1 MRALF
6 IWVAATLL
14 IAGCGEPSQTQQ
26 IGPFPEGLSRFTGN
40 TPDGAG
46 CELWILRASA
56 TCQDSSLGLSFSGP
70 FGEWSARCP
79 IQRTGPVK
87 ASFPGND
94 GKPNAELE
102 AELLPNGH
110 LQVAFRDHSSG
121 KSVDLD
127 LSPVPDALSFV
138 PICYQVVDS
147 SGSAEAVDEFDMG
160 GGSISLQT
168 IRVTRKSDGSR
179 HPLDSLLESRIC
191 GRGSNYERFTT
202 VDPEHGLDGSKDVS
216 VGLSLVNEAWVVLST
231 SVSEY
236 SEGAAHGM
244 YGTWPIN
251 FALTTNKEV
260 KLVDIVPKQNLDK
273 LKAIARD
280 ELKATNPEH
289 DFKNF
294 PFDLA
299 KDMMLMEHELILVY
313 QPYEIGPFSEGEISI
328 RLPYERIA
336 DLLDKNH
343 PLTARLLGH

>member
-1 MRALF
+1 MRTLF
-6 IWVAATLL
+6 IWVAAALL
-14 IAGCGEPSQTQQ
+14 IAGCGERSQTQQ

-40 TPDGAG
+40 TADGAG

-56 TCQDSSLGLSFSGP
+56 TCQDSTLGLSFTGP

-79 IQRTGPVK
+79 IQPTGPVE
-87 ASFPGND
+87 ASFAGND
-94 GKPNAELE
+94 GKPIAELE
-102 AELLPNGH
+102 AELLPNSH
-110 LQVAFRDHSSG
+110 LQVAFRDHNSR

-138 PICYQVVDS
+138 PICYQVVDT
-147 SGSAEAVDEFDMG
+147 SARDAPADEFDVG
-160 GGSISLQT
+160 GGGISLST
-168 IRVTRKSDGSR
+168 LKIKRKSDGSR

-191 GRGSNYERFTT
+191 GRGRNYEQFMT
-202 VDPEHGLDGSKDVS
+202 VDPEEGLYSTKDVR
-216 VGLSLVNEAWVVLST
+216 VSLAVVNDAWVVLST
-231 SVSEY
+231 SISEY

-244 YGTWPIN
+244 YGTWPLN
-251 FALTTNKEV
+251 FDLSTNKEV
-260 KLVDIVPKQNLDK
+260 KLTDLVPKQNLDK

-280 ELKATNPEH
+280 ELKAKNPGH

-328 RLPYERIA
+328 RLTYERIA

-343 PLTARLLGH
+343 RLTARLLGH